1 MERAIKV
8 DNAYILPGDYR
19 NFAGRPTKFNKAGG
33 ARSFCIRLNEE
44 QAMWFKQN
52 GFNVQEKINPSDPD
66 AGVTYVLSVKV
77 SFKVA
82 PPRIVMISGNRGTE
96 LTENTVSLLD
106 SAEVQYADLS
116 INPYEYD
123 VNGSHGYSAYLRE
136 LYVTIAENPYAE
148 KYRNLVM
155 NNGGAVAV
163 GDDSDMMPFN

>member
-19 NFAGRPTKFNKAGG
+19 NFSGRPTKFNKAGG
-33 ARSFCIRLNEE
+33 ARSFCIRLNDE
-44 QAMWFKQN
+44 QAAWFKQQ
-52 GFNVQEKINPSDPD
+52 GFNVQEKINPNDPQ
-66 AGVTYVLSVKV
+66 AGPTYVLSIKV

-82 PPRIVMISGNRGTE
+82 PPRIVMITGNRGTE
-96 LTENTVSLLD
+96 LNENTVGLLD
-106 SAEVQYADLS
+106 TAEIQYADMS

-123 VNGSHGYSAYLRE
+123 VNGVHGYSAYVRD

-155 NNGGAVAV
+155 AGSSEGGF
-163 GDDSDMMPFN
+163 GDDEGFPFN